1 MSVLIISCVFP
12 PEPVVSAKLSHD
24 IAVNL
29 SKKGDDVT
37 VVSPIPTRPYKF
49 KFEINETN
57 NSFEHVILNSFTCPQ
72 SNIAGRLIE
81 SFSFGKKCAKYI
93 RKNKNKIDKIY
104 LNSWPLFSQYF
115 IVKEAKKQNIPSIVH
130 VMDIYPESFTNKIS
144 IGSNL
149 IHNAL
154 LPIDKYILRNT
165 EKVICI
171 SENMKQYLS
180 QSRELPLSKFHIVS
194 NWQDE
199 ESFITFRN
207 NNKGVNIKKEPFTFM
222 YLGNNGPVAGVEFL
236 IKSFVSANISNSQ
249 LIVAGGGSRTE
260 ACKELANA
268 LGATN
273 VKFIPVPNGKVPE
286 AQSNAEVMLLPVKK
300 GGAMSSIP
308 SKLPAYMFSA
318 KPIIGSLDKKSD
330 TAKAIIDA
338 DCGIVIAPENESELI
353 TAMQQISEWDKSLLE
368 EKGENGYNYAIK
380 NFSKNRNLEKVIS
393 IIKAVQ

>member
-1 MSVLIISCVFP
+1 MNILIITCVFP

-29 SKKGDDVT
+29 SKKGEVVT
-37 VVSPIPTRPYKF
+37 VVSPKPTRPYKF
-49 KFEINETN
+49 KFEYNETN
-57 NSFEHVILNSFTCPQ
+57 NSFKHVILDSFTSPQ
-72 SNIAGRLIE
+72 SNVVGRLIE
-81 SFSFGKKCAKYI
+81 SYSFGNKCAKYI
-93 RKNKNKIDKIY
+93 RENKNNIDKIY

-115 IVKEAKKQNIPSIVH
+115 IVKEAKKHDVPSIVH
-130 VMDIYPESFTNKIS
+130 VMDIYPESFTNKIT

-149 IHNAL
+149 VHNAL

-180 QSRELPLSKFHIVS
+180 QSRELPLSKLHIVS

-207 NNKGVNIKKEPFTFM
+207 NNIGANIKKEPFTFM
-222 YLGNNGPVAGVEFL
+222 YLGNNGPVAGVDFL
-236 IKSFVSANISNSQ
+236 IRSFVSANISNSQ
-249 LIVAGGGSRTE
+249 LIVAGGGSRTD
-260 ACKELANA
+260 ACKELANT

-273 VKFIPVPNGKVPE
+273 VKFIPVPDGKVPE
-286 AQSNAEVMLLPVKK
+286 VQSKADIMLLPVKK

-330 TAKAIIDA
+330 TAKAIVDA

-353 TAMQQISEWDKSLLE
+353 TAMRKISEWDRNLLG
-368 EKGENGYNYAIK
+368 EKGENGFNYAIK
-380 NFSKNRNLEKVIS
+380 NFSKSRNLEKVIN

>member
-199 ESFITFRN
+199 ESFIT
-207 NNKGVNIKKEPFTFM
+207 
-222 YLGNNGPVAGVEFL
+222 
-236 IKSFVSANISNSQ
+236 
-249 LIVAGGGSRTE
+249 
-260 ACKELANA
+260 
-268 LGATN
+268 
-273 VKFIPVPNGKVPE
+273 
-286 AQSNAEVMLLPVKK
+286 
-300 GGAMSSIP
+300 
-308 SKLPAYMFSA
+308 
-318 KPIIGSLDKKSD
+318 
-330 TAKAIIDA
+330 
-338 DCGIVIAPENESELI
+338 
-353 TAMQQISEWDKSLLE
+353 
-368 EKGENGYNYAIK
+368 
-380 NFSKNRNLEKVIS
+380 
-393 IIKAVQ
+393 

>member
-1 MSVLIISCVFP
+1 MNILIISCVFP

-24 IAVNL
+24 IAVSL
-29 SKKGDDVT
+29 SEKGDVVT
-37 VVSPIPTRPYKF
+37 VVSPKPTRPYKF
-49 KFEINETN
+49 KFELSETN
-57 NSFEHVILNSFTCPQ
+57 NNFEHIILDSYTCPQ

-81 SFSFGKKCAKYI
+81 SYSFGKKCSKYI
-93 RKNKNKIDKIY
+93 RENRNKIDKIY

-115 IVKEAKKQNIPSIVH
+115 IVKEAKKHNIPSIVH
-130 VMDIYPESFTNKIS
+130 VMDIYPESLTNKIS
-144 IGSNL
+144 IGSGL
-149 IHNAL
+149 VQKTL

-171 SENMKQYLS
+171 SENMKQHLS
-180 QSRELPLSKFHIVS
+180 QSRDLPVSKLHIVH

-199 ESFITFRN
+199 ESFITFKN
-207 NNKGVNIKKEPFTFM
+207 NNLTANNDEMPFTFM

-236 IKSFVSANISNSQ
+236 IQSFVDANIKNSQ

-260 ACKELANA
+260 ACKKLADR

-273 VKFIPVPNGKVPE
+273 VKFILVPDGKVPE
-286 AQSNAEVMLLPVKK
+286 IQSKADVMLLPVKK

-318 KPIIGSLDKKSD
+318 KPIIGSLDEISD

-338 DCGIVIAPENESELI
+338 DCGIVVSPENKNELI
-353 TAMQQISEWDKSLLE
+353 AAMRNISVWAKSVLE
-368 EKGENGYNYAIK
+368 EKGENGFNYAMK
-380 NFSKNRNLEKVIS
+380 YFSRSRNLEKLIRIV
-393 IIKAVQ
+393 KAGK

>member
-1 MSVLIISCVFP
+1 MNILIITCVFP

-24 IAVNL
+24 IAVSL
-29 SKKGDDVT
+29 SEKGDVVT
-37 VVSPIPTRPYKF
+37 VVSPKPTRPYKF
-49 KFEINETN
+49 KFEFSETN
-57 NSFEHVILNSFTCPQ
+57 NSFEHVILDSFTCPQ
-72 SNIAGRLIE
+72 SNVVGRLIE
-81 SFSFGKKCAKYI
+81 SYSFGKKCAKYI
-93 RKNKNKIDKIY
+93 RENKNKIDKIY
-104 LNSWPLFSQYF
+104 LNSWPLFSQYI
-115 IVKEAKKQNIPSIVH
+115 IVKEARKHNIPSIVH
-130 VMDIYPESFTNKIS
+130 VMDIYPESFTNKIT
-144 IGSNL
+144 IGNSL
-149 IHNAL
+149 VQNAL

-171 SENMKQYLS
+171 SQNMKQHLS
-180 QSRELPLSKFHIVS
+180 QSRELPLSKFNIVS

-207 NNKGVNIKKEPFTFM
+207 NNLGANITNKPFTFM

-236 IKSFVSANISNSQ
+236 IKSFISANISNSQ

-273 VKFIPVPNGKVPE
+273 VKFIPVPDGKVPE
-286 AQSNAEVMLLPVKK
+286 VQSKADVMLLPVKK

-330 TAKAIIDA
+330 TAKAIVDA
-338 DCGIVIAPENESELI
+338 DCGIVIEPENEIELI
-353 TAMQQISEWDKSLLE
+353 SAMQKISEWDRNLLV
-368 EKGENGYNYAIK
+368 EKGENGFYYAIK
-380 NFSKNRNLEKVIS
+380 NFSKSRNLEKVIT